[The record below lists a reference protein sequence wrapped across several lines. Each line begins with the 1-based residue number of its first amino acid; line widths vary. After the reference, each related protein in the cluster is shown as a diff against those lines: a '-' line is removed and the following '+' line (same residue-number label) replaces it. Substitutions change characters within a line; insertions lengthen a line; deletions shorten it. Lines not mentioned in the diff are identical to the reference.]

1 MKKMKR
7 AFTMLMVLAMAF
19 SLCSGLSGC
28 NGNGSTGGEGGKE
41 TAPNTGANVSYTVT
55 VKTVGGMAMEG
66 VGVSVFTDEA
76 MTNLQNTMS
85 TNDKGVATLSMPEG
99 GQYYISLSGVPK
111 GYALEKYYTFSGTS
125 ADITLQSSLVQGENL
140 SGTQLALGDV
150 MYDFTVTAPDGTKYT
165 LSEMLKDKKMAL
177 INFWYTGCSWCITE
191 FPFMEE
197 AYQLYKDD
205 VAIIAVD
212 PMNESN
218 EAIAAFPAAN
228 GLNLT
233 FPLAA
238 CPLGWSGTFGI
249 EGYPTSVIVDRYGV
263 IVMIEEGAITSLRPF
278 TCLFE
283 TMTAEDYT
291 QTLYES
297 ISQVVTQPKP
307 TYEMPSQET
316 IAEIL
321 GATDLDISYHG
332 AENTDVIWPFIEAEK
347 NGEVCLMASNKGMD
361 ETYAMLYADVT
372 LTAGQVIAFD
382 YLISSESGADM
393 LAVIVD
399 DHDIY
404 RISGVNE
411 TERWETCYPIVAE
424 QDGTYEL
431 VLCYLKDES
440 DGEGDDTVYIK
451 NMRIVNV
458 ADIDTPTY
466 LPRLAA
472 TTQDGFTYN
481 YAELVYNQTDGYY
494 HVGTQN
500 GPLLLADLMNTTDFN
515 EEDYIWNM
523 AYEGMITVDGVDY
536 AEQLEIYANYAN
548 NSNLYGLCPV
558 NQELY
563 GLMLMVD
570 KAAGF
575 STEDDME
582 WLKACKY
589 YETYGTKEPLE
600 NPIQGLAPFA
610 AYKATLGKNVESN
623 FFYYNR
629 PIMPRG
635 LFAEF
640 IPSRSGVYRIT
651 SRNEALQG
659 VEGWIYN
666 ADKEILLTY
675 EHDERM
681 YEDSLNV
688 SMVYYMEAGT
698 PYYINIA
705 FRDLYEVGNV
715 YYDIEFLGSTYD
727 HFRSSS
733 PGPFTYSTD
742 ATGTAVNY
750 TIAPGIQVVL
760 GDDGYYYHDLGNG
773 KKGSKLYADFTGI
786 TGTINKPISTVGDMQ
801 GLIDLGAFDFSKTED
816 DGFILRVLEINGGDQ
831 NKAIE
836 YLKDVWAEE
845 YDTNY
850 KLYMVD
856 DVFNGIFH
864 GTGKDYTDVMR
875 KYEKQIIT
883 GGSTERKGCVVVNA
897 ELAEVLQ
904 LLMDKYTFEGVET
917 SWRKLC
923 YYYDYMGR

>member
-1 MKKMKR
+1 MKKLFALLLVLCM
-7 AFTMLMVLAMAF
+7 AVSMLA
-19 SLCSGLSGC
+19 GC
-28 NGNGSTGGEGGKE
+28 NGSSQPQGNSGQTTDTGSD
-41 TAPNTGANVSYTVT
+41 VSYTVT
-55 VKTVGGMAMEG
+55 VKSAGGMVMEN
-66 VGVSVFTDEA
+66 VGVSVYTDEA
-76 MTNLQNTMS
+76 MTNLQNTMN
-85 TNDKGVATLSMPEG
+85 TDEKGVATLTMPQG

-111 GYALEKYYTFSGTS
+111 GYRLEKFYSFSGTS
-125 ADITLQSSLVQGENL
+125 ANITLQSALVQGENL
-140 SGTQLALGDV
+140 SETKLELGDV

-191 FPFMEE
+191 FPYMDE

-205 VAIIAVD
+205 VAIVAVD
-212 PMNESN
+212 PMGESN

-238 CPLGWSGTFGI
+238 CPTGWANTFSI
-249 EGYPTSVIVDRYGV
+249 TGYPTSVIVDRYGV

-278 TCLFE
+278 TSLFE
-283 TMTAEDYT
+283 TMIADDYT
-291 QTLYES
+291 QKLYSGIGE
-297 ISQVVTQPKP
+297 VVTKPKP
-307 TYEMPSQET
+307 TQEMADSDT
-316 IAEIL
+316 VAGIL
-321 GATDLDISYHG
+321 GTADLDITFRPESG
-332 AENTDVIWPFIEAEK
+332 ESAEYAFPFVETTK
-347 NGEVCLMASNKGMD
+347 NEETCLMASNKGLD
-361 ETYAMLYADVT
+361 DTYAIMYADVT
-372 LTAGQVIAFD
+372 LQAGQALGFD
-382 YLISSESGADM
+382 FLRSTETNMDVLY
-393 LAVIVD
+393 VIVD
-399 DHDIY
+399 GEDINA
-404 RISGVNE
+404 ISGWFPQE
-411 TERWETCYPIVAE
+411 KWESCYPLVAE
-424 QDGTYEL
+424 KDGTYE
-431 VLCYLKDES
+431 VALCYLKDSSNSVE
-440 DGEGDDTVYIK
+440 DDTVYIK
-451 NMRIVNV
+451 NMRIVDV
-458 ADIDTPTY
+458 ADIDAPTY
-466 LPRLAA
+466 IPRLAA
-472 TTQDGFTYN
+472 TTEDDFN
-481 YAELVYNQTDGYY
+481 YSYVELVYNANDGYY
-494 HVGTQN
+494 HVGSKN
-500 GPLLLADLMNTTDFN
+500 GPLLLADLMNTTHFN

-523 AYEGMITVDGVDY
+523 AYEGDIVVDGVDY
-536 AEQLEIYANYAN
+536 ADKLEVYANYGN

-563 GLMLMVD
+563 ELMQMVD
-570 KAAGF
+570 QAAGF
-575 STEDDME
+575 SEEDDME

-589 YETYGTKEPLE
+589 YQTYGTDEPLE
-600 NPIQGLAPFA
+600 NPIKGLAPFA

-623 FFYYNR
+623 FLYYNR

-640 IPSRSGVYRIT
+640 VPSHSGVYRIT

-666 ADKEILLTY
+666 ADKEILMTY

-681 YEDSLNV
+681 YEDPLNV

-705 FRDLYEVGNV
+705 FRDLYEQGNV

-733 PGPFTYSTD
+733 PGPFTFSTD
-742 ATGTAVNY
+742 ESGTAMNY
-750 TIAPGIQVVL
+750 TIAPGIDVVL
-760 GDDGYYYHDLGNG
+760 GDDGYYYHDLGDG

-786 TGTINKPISTVGDMQ
+786 TGTINKPISTVDDLK

-816 DGFILRVLEINGGDQ
+816 DGFILRVLELNEGDQ
-831 NKAIE
+831 DKAKE
-836 YLKDVWAEE
+836 YLKDYWGDE

-850 KLYMVD
+850 KLYLVD
-856 DVFNGIFH
+856 EVFAGIYH
-864 GTGKDYTDVMR
+864 GTGKDYTEVMR

-883 GGSTERKGCVVVNA
+883 SGASERRGCVVVNE
-897 ELAEVLQ
+897 ELAEALQ